1 MASSGGIEEIMR
13 TGQVLE
19 PRIGLHPLQE
29 LEAVHLGHHDV
40 EQQQVE
46 LLGAQMVEEM
56 LAPRD
61 GEHLV
66 AVLLEDPG
74 QGAGERL
81 VVVGD
86 EDLGSDRHSAS
97 R

>member
-1 MASSGGIEEIMR
+1 MS

-19 PRIGLHPLQE
+19 AGIGLHPLEE
-29 LEAVHLGHHDV
+29 LQPVHLGHHDV
-40 EQQQVE
+40 EQEQVE

-56 LAPRD
+56 LAARH
-61 GEHLV
+61 GEDLV

-74 QGAGERL
+74 QGPGERL

-86 EDLGSDRHSAS
+86 EDLGSDGHSAS